1 MCCERNC
8 NIQLPHPTSSK
19 QAYTYVG
26 KEGAPT
32 AAQEELL
39 TEYGL
44 HVYANG
50 RFLMTLVCT
59 PEAIEDLVLGR
70 LYTDGFVQSL
80 DEVISLTIQEES
92 FQVQVEL
99 KDFSEEMSDHKEQF
113 VDTDNMGFRLACLQ
127 RKPVPLQAGTFVL
140 PEWIYSIAAVFE
152 QDTVLH
158 QKTYGTHSCFLGRKG
173 EVLFSCEDI
182 GRHNAIDKV
191 IGRALRSGIDL
202 TETILFTSGRIP
214 LDMVEKVI
222 RAKIP
227 VFVTK
232 AKPTIQSVE
241 CAAQY
246 GLTLIGSATHRG
258 YKIYTSSGNIGGI
271 E

>member
-26 KEGAPT
+26 KDGAPT
-32 AAQEELL
+32 AEQEELL
-39 TEYGL
+39 TEYAL

-70 LYTDGFVQSL
+70 LYTDGFIQSL

-99 KDFSEEMSDHKEQF
+99 KSLSAEQADHKEQF
-113 VDTDNMGFRLACLQ
+113 VDTDNMGFRLVWPQ
-127 RKPVPLQAGTFVL
+127 RKPLPLQVGAPVL
-140 PEWIYSIAAVFE
+140 PAWIYSIAAVFE

-246 GLTLIGSATHRG
+246 GLTLIGSATHKG
-258 YKIYTSSGNIGGI
+258 FKIYTSSGNIGGI

>member
-127 RKPVPLQAGTFVL
+127 RKPVPLQAGTFIL